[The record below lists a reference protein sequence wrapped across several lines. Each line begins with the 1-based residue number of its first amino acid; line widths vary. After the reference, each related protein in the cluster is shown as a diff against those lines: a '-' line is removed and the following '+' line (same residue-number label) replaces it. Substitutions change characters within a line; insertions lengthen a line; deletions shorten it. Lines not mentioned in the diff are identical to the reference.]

1 MNMLETRTDIDP
13 RNGEAWEDIRVL
25 LRRVSA
31 GLERQEG
38 GQEDSDAILR
48 SRARDYAREA
58 TDEHHELLQQ
68 DDHVLFTLGSDS
80 YGIDCIEIEEVIP
93 LQNLVALPF
102 TNKGILGIS
111 SLRGLLFAVVDLK
124 RILNIPASEL
134 TTMHRVLI
142 IRHDSY
148 KVGFL
153 VDSVQGMRSFSRD
166 ELQELPAE
174 VHDRS
179 RAYLH
184 GLAKDNVL
192 LLNAAK
198 VLEDTLVTGVER
210 SGK

>member
-1 MNMLETRTDIDP
+1 MNMQETNTDITPQTGDP
-13 RNGEAWEDIRVL
+13 WEEIRAL
-25 LRRVSA
+25 LRRVTS
-31 GLERQEG
+31 GLEQP
-38 GQEDSDAILR
+38 EDARRESDDILHA
-48 SRARDYAREA
+48 RARSYAREA
-58 TDEHHELLQQ
+58 VEVHHDLLER
-68 DDHVLFTLGSDS
+68 DDLVLFTLGSDS
-80 YGIDCIEIEEVIP
+80 YGIDCGQIEEVIP

-134 TTMHRVLI
+134 TTMHRVLM

-153 VDSVQGMRSFSRD
+153 VDSVQGMRSFNRS